1 MKVTVI
7 DCSVSG
13 HRETYYKQFAQTWA
27 GMGHET
33 SLIAPDGKGV
43 QETVAFQPVS
53 ALPLL
58 PLPAGK
64 PLQKKL
70 VVLRNAVI
78 RLRNL
83 YRLRRSLQRLK
94 PDLVFFACLDDMLPT
109 LAPLWLFNLLLPY
122 QWSGLLV
129 QSALPP
135 YHRGMP
141 DTRPFLR
148 SRSRHTERIFSER
161 PGNIS
166 APHSAVSRL
175 CRSFGSRHKLPVAA
189 ETEGESQRKEGDI
202 PARFHQFPQGDKV
215 TAREYPFIA
224 KG

>member
-148 SRSRHTERIFSER
+148 SRTPR
-161 PGNIS
+161 PPRAENPQACPS
-166 APHSAVSRL
+166 S
-175 CRSFGSRHKLPVAA
+175 CRASWCCFAARARREASPTSCGS
-189 ETEGESQRKEGDI
+189 
-202 PARFHQFPQGDKV
+202 
-215 TAREYPFIA
+215 
-224 KG
+224 

>member
-1 MKVTVI
+1 
-7 DCSVSG
+7 
-13 HRETYYKQFAQTWA
+13 
-27 GMGHET
+27 
-33 SLIAPDGKGV
+33 
-43 QETVAFQPVS
+43 
-53 ALPLL
+53 
-58 PLPAGK
+58 
-64 PLQKKL
+64 
-70 VVLRNAVI
+70 
-78 RLRNL
+78 
-83 YRLRRSLQRLK
+83 
-94 PDLVFFACLDDMLPT
+94 MLPT

-148 SRSRHTERIFSER
+148 SKNCVGVGILNEYSAKDLETFQRHILLF
-161 PGNIS
+161 PDFADLS
-166 APHSAVSRL
+166 AP
-175 CRSFGSRHKLPVAA
+175 KLPVAA
-189 ETEGESQRKEGDI
+189 ETEGESQRKESDI

>member
-83 YRLRRSLQRLK
+83 YRLRRSLQRLN

-148 SRSRHTERIFSER
+148 SKNCVGVGILNEYSAKDLETFQRHILLFPDRMTLPIF
-161 PGNIS
+161 
-166 APHSAVSRL
+166 RL
-175 CRSFGSRHKLPVAA
+175 PPQTTRCCRN
-189 ETEGESQRKEGDI
+189 
-202 PARFHQFPQGDKV
+202 
-215 TAREYPFIA
+215 
-224 KG
+224 

>member
-1 MKVTVI
+1 MA
-7 DCSVSG
+7 
-13 HRETYYKQFAQTWA
+13 R
-27 GMGHET
+27 T

-141 DTRPFLR
+141 RYTPFPC
-148 SRSRHTERIFSER
+148 E
-161 PGNIS
+161 
-166 APHSAVSRL
+166 
-175 CRSFGSRHKLPVAA
+175 
-189 ETEGESQRKEGDI
+189 
-202 PARFHQFPQGDKV
+202 AR
-215 TAREYPFIA
+215 TA
-224 KG
+224 

>member
-1 MKVTVI
+1 MG
-7 DCSVSG
+7 G
-13 HRETYYKQFAQTWA
+13 HGVRNVAHRSRRERHTGGRCLSACLSASATAASCRK
-27 GMGHET
+27 
-33 SLIAPDGKGV
+33 
-43 QETVAFQPVS
+43 TVAE
-53 ALPLL
+53 
-58 PLPAGK
+58 
-64 PLQKKL
+64 KL

-83 YRLRRSLQRLK
+83 YRLRRSLQRLN

-148 SRSRHTERIFSER
+148 SKNCVGVGILNEYSAKGLETFQRHILLF
-161 PGNIS
+161 PDFADLS
-166 APHSAVSRL
+166 APATNYR
-175 CRSFGSRHKLPVAA
+175 CCAN
-189 ETEGESQRKEGDI
+189 
-202 PARFHQFPQGDKV
+202 
-215 TAREYPFIA
+215 
-224 KG
+224 

>member
-1 MKVTVI
+1 MG
-7 DCSVSG
+7 G
-13 HRETYYKQFAQTWA
+13 HGVRNVRS
-27 GMGHET
+27 
-33 SLIAPDGKGV
+33 SLPTGK
-43 QETVAFQPVS
+43 AYRR
-53 ALPLL
+53 
-58 PLPAGK
+58 PLPFSLSQRFRYCRFL
-64 PLQKKL
+64 PENRCRKKL

-83 YRLRRSLQRLK
+83 YRLRRSLQRLN

-148 SRSRHTERIFSER
+148 SKNCVGVGILKRIFSER

-189 ETEGESQRKEGDI
+189 QTEGESQRKEGDI

-215 TAREYPFIA
+215 TVREYPFIA